1 MLVSELPPVKQETTG
16 LGRETVRTIIQEVP
30 SVQQKK
36 NIYGIKQPRNQPNSI
51 FTSYS

>member
-1 MLVSELPPVKQETTG
+1 MKIRKKVLSELHQRLMLVSELPPVKQETTG

-36 NIYGIKQPRNQPNSI
+36 I
-51 FTSYS
+51 FME